1 MDILYQSVRRARHC
15 IDEQGSLGYGWC
27 DMKGGFQNVVQDDV
41 LQNVVRDDVLE
52 KLPQLGDTRGLPDG
66 VQQL

>member
-1 MDILYQSVRRARHC
+1 
-15 IDEQGSLGYGWC
+15 
-27 DMKGGFQNVVQDDV
+27 MKGGFQNVVQDDV

-52 KLPQLGDTRGLPDG
+52 KLPQLGDTRGIPDG